1 VRRQCAFVTAIT
13 GPITRPRL
21 LNVTAHS
28 SVSPS
33 PSNHEQRHDCS
44 HAVGHELADLSSP
57 LAVLCVS
64 VPVVRATVLAVGSCA
79 TALIALAAFLLF
91 IGTLY
96 AHKEVIGVLLTA
108 GAIAG
113 PLFGTIAG
121 SHQERW
127 NPLLAGC
134 AIGLFFLV
142 VLFGVP

>member
-1 VRRQCAFVTAIT
+1 M
-13 GPITRPRL
+13 
-21 LNVTAHS
+21 
-28 SVSPS
+28 
-33 PSNHEQRHDCS
+33 
-44 HAVGHELADLSSP
+44 
-57 LAVLCVS
+57 
-64 VPVVRATVLAVGSCA
+64 VRAKILGVGFCA

-108 GAIAG
+108 GAIAS

-134 AIGLFFLV
+134 AIGLILLL
-142 VLFGVP
+142 VLFSVTGEI